1 MQKAVVDIGNTKT
14 KIFLFNNSELL
25 EQWSFDLEVKV
36 DLSAYIAEE
45 IPLIISAVGNL
56 DNRLNFKKHEQCIL
70 LSHQTPLPILLNYD
84 TPETLG
90 LDRIANAVAVANN
103 SSHQLIIDIGSCV
116 TFDLLDRQN
125 VYQGG
130 LIYPGIDMRFKAMH
144 KFTDKLPS
152 IDWRENWTSNDV
164 LGKSTQSS
172 MLMGVKQSMIMELDG
187 LIHRYNEQY
196 HNLDVHLTGGDS
208 VFFEK
213 ELKSSIFAQ
222 PYLGAVGLRKI
233 LEYNL

>member
-1 MQKAVVDIGNTKT
+1 MQKAIVDIGNTKT
-14 KIFLFNNSELL
+14 KIFLFEDSELYD
-25 EQWSFDLEVKV
+25 QWSFDLEIKV
-36 DLSAYIAEE
+36 DLSTYIDDH
-45 IPLIISAVGNL
+45 IPVIISAVGNL
-56 DNRLNFKKHEQCIL
+56 KNRLIFKKNEQSIVLNHE
-70 LSHQTPLPILLNYD
+70 TPLPILLNYD
-84 TPETLG
+84 TPRTLG

-144 KFTDKLPS
+144 EFTDKLPS
-152 IDWRENWTSNDV
+152 INWRDSWASNDV
-164 LGKSTQSS
+164 VGKSTQSA

-196 HNLDVHLTGGDS
+196 QNLDVHLTGGDS